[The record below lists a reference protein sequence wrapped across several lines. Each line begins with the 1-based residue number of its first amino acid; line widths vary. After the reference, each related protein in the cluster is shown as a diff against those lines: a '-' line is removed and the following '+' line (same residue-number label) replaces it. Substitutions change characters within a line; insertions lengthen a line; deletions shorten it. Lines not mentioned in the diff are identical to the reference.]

1 MSWQNVL
8 KLKPTKHFRGDPK
21 DPANRGGRMD
31 VEQDE
36 EGKYIHSIQENP
48 ETMNY
53 RQHFGP
59 MFGAINRMVPKH
71 EKYAMRDKKHS
82 EKHQKW
88 AQTLRNYESEV
99 KQMIVDYDSKG
110 KHLKGV

>member
-1 MSWQNVL
+1 MNWQNIL

-21 DPANRGGRMD
+21 DPANRGGWMD
-31 VEQDE
+31 LENP
-36 EGKYIHSIQENP
+36 IQENP

-71 EKYAMRDKKHS
+71 EKYVLRDKKNS
-82 EKHQKW
+82 EKHKKW
-88 AQTLRNYESEV
+88 AKTLKNYESEV
-99 KQMIVDYDSKG
+99 KQMIQEYDPKG